1 MSPPL
6 KLSDALSKDELSS
19 LRRKSDFKAAVTL
32 LWTWGLIV
40 AAFAIAIAWT
50 NPFTIILGIVILG
63 GRQLGLGII
72 NHDCAHSAFFKNKAV
87 NEFAGQWLAAVPI
100 NSSLAGYR
108 AYHLEHHKHAGTEK
122 DPDLIFVKNYPVSS
136 ESLKRKFMRDL
147 TGQTGFRD
155 TKRKL
160 QNLSLK
166 RNKGSVAFHI
176 LMLAALTGA
185 GAPWA
190 YLMWWAA
197 EIFVYPAVVR
207 LRQIGQHGT
216 AKDRSSSDPRL
227 NTGTT
232 IAPWWQK
239 ILIAPNNVNYHLEHH
254 YLASIPPYNL
264 KRLHGILSKRGFYD
278 GFDCISYGYGDVLR
292 RAVRKDSPAN
302 TLLPAE

>member
-1 MSPPL
+1 MSNTL
-6 KLSDALSKDELSS
+6 KLSDALSKEELTG
-19 LRRKSDFKAAVTL
+19 LRKKSDLKAAVTL

-40 AAFAIAIAWT
+40 GAFALAIVWT
-50 NPFTIILGIVILG
+50 NPLTILLGIIVIG

-72 NHDCAHSAFFKNKAV
+72 NHDCAHSAFFKNKSV
-87 NEFAGQWLAAVPI
+87 NEFVGQWLAAVPI

-108 AYHLEHHKHAGTEK
+108 AYHLEHHKFAGTEN
-122 DPDLIFVKNYPVSS
+122 DPDLIFVKNYPVSAD
-136 ESLKRKFMRDL
+136 SLRRKFMRDL

-160 QNLSLK
+160 KNLSLTK
-166 RNKGSVAFHI
+166 NGGWILFHI
-176 LMLAALTGA
+176 AMLATLTA
-185 GAPWA
+185 FGAPWA

-207 LRQIGQHGT
+207 LRQIGEHGT
-216 AKDRSSSDPRL
+216 AKDRSSPDPRL

-254 YLASIPPYNL
+254 FLASIPPYNL
-264 KRLHGILSKRGFYD
+264 KKLHRLLSERGFYE
-278 GFDCISYGYGDVLR
+278 GYDCISYGYGDVLK
-292 RAVRKDSPAN
+292 RAVRRDPAPSFV
-302 TLLPAE
+302 PAE